1 MSQPRIMIV
10 SGEAS
15 GDLHGA
21 RLVEAIKRRLPDVYV
36 CGMGGVELRRQGV
49 DILYD
54 AAKMAV
60 VGIIE
65 VIAHL
70 KDIRK
75 AQNILFNNLLNNR
88 PQLLILIDYPDFN
101 LMLAKKAKK
110 LGIPVFYY
118 ISPQVWAWRSGRVK
132 TIKKLVDK
140 MAVILPFEKQFY
152 KYHGVDVEY
161 VGHPLMD
168 SVKISQSR
176 EEFRIHHS
184 IPEDGIVVGILPGS
198 RKKEIRTMLPLFI
211 EAAALLAKKHPGITF
226 LLPQASSI
234 RREDLD
240 SGGLANS
247 SVAVKVITEDRYNL
261 MAACDLVMTAS
272 GTVTLELAILN
283 IPMAVSYRV
292 SSLTHLIGRRLI
304 KVDYASLV
312 NLVADKDIVPE
323 LLQKNATPE
332 NIAGA
337 MEKIWPGQQA
347 RETMLAGLSS
357 VREKLGHGG
366 ASKKAAQVALKTMDG
381 GYI

>member
-1 MSQPRIMIV
+1 MSQPPRIMIV

-21 RLVEAIKRRLPDVYV
+21 RLIEALKQLLPDIYV

-75 AQNILFNNLLNNR
+75 AQNILFNDLLNNR

-101 LMLAKKAKK
+101 LLLAKKAKK

-132 TIKKLVDK
+132 TIRRLVDK

-152 KYHGVDVEY
+152 KNRGVNVEY

-168 SVKISQSR
+168 SVSTSQSR
-176 EEFRIHHS
+176 EEFRIHNS
-184 IPEDGIVVGILPGS
+184 IPEDSIVVGILPGS
-198 RKKEIRTMLPLFI
+198 RKKEIRTMLPLFL
-211 EAAALLAKKHPGITF
+211 EAAAMLAKRHPGITF
-226 LLPQASSI
+226 VLPQASSI
-234 RREDLD
+234 KQEDLD
-240 SGGLANS
+240 SGGLADS
-247 SVAVKVITEDRYNL
+247 TIAVKVITEDRYNL
-261 MAACDLVMTAS
+261 MAACDLVMAAS

-283 IPMAVSYRV
+283 IPMVVSYRM
-292 SSLTHLIGRRLI
+292 SSLTYLLGRRLI

-312 NLVADKDIVPE
+312 NLVAGKEVVPE
-323 LLQKNATPE
+323 LLQENATPE
-332 NIAGA
+332 NIAEA
-337 MEKIWPGQQA
+337 MEKIWPGQQE

-357 VREKLGHGG
+357 VRERLGHGG
-366 ASKKAAQVALKTMDG
+366 ASKKAAQVALEVMG
-381 GYI
+381 LSG

>member
-1 MSQPRIMIV
+1 VSQPPRIMIV

-21 RLVEAIKRRLPDVYV
+21 RLVEAIKHLHPDIYV

-70 KDIRK
+70 KDIRN
-75 AQNILFNNLLNNR
+75 AQNILFNDLVNTR

-101 LMLAKKAKK
+101 LILAKKAKK

-132 TIKKLVDK
+132 TIRRIVDK

-152 KYHGVDVEY
+152 KDRGVDVEY

-168 SVKISQSR
+168 SVRTSLSR
-176 EEFRIHHS
+176 QEFREKHS
-184 IPEDGIVVGILPGS
+184 IKENSVVVGILPGS
-198 RKKEIRTMLPLFI
+198 RKKEIRTMLPLFLK
-211 EAAALLAKKHPGITF
+211 AATILKKKHSHITF

-234 RREDLD
+234 NREDLD
-240 SGGLANS
+240 SGGLADS
-247 SVAVKVITEDRYNL
+247 SVTVKVITEDRYNL
-261 MAACDLVMTAS
+261 MAACDLVMAAS

-283 IPMAVSYRV
+283 IPMVVSYRM
-292 SSLTHLIGRRLI
+292 SSLTYLLGRKLI

-312 NLVADKDIVPE
+312 NLVAGKEVVPE
-323 LLQKNATPE
+323 LLQENATPE
-332 NIAGA
+332 KIALA
-337 MEKIWPGQQA
+337 LEKIWPGHLE
-347 RETMLAGLSS
+347 RETMLAGISS
-357 VREKLGHGG
+357 VRERLGHGG
-366 ASKKAAQVALKTMDG
+366 ASKKAAQVALETMG
-381 GYI
+381 L

>member
-21 RLVEAIKRRLPDVYV
+21 RLVEAIKQRRPDVYV
-36 CGMGGVELRRQGV
+36 CGMGGTELRRQGV

-152 KYHGVDVEY
+152 KNHGVDVEY

-168 SVKISQSR
+168 SVKISRSR

-234 RREDLD
+234 RREDLE

-247 SVAVKVITEDRYNL
+247 TVAVKVITEDRYNL
-261 MAACDLVMTAS
+261 MAACDLVMAAS

-312 NLVADKDIVPE
+312 NLVADKEIVPE

-347 RETMLAGLSS
+347 RETMLTGLSS

-366 ASKKAAQVALKTMDG
+366 ASKKAAQVALKTMDS

>member
-1 MSQPRIMIV
+1 MIV

-21 RLVEAIKRRLPDVYV
+21 RLIEAIKQRLPDVYV

-152 KYHGVDVEY
+152 KNHGVDVEY

-184 IPEDGIVVGILPGS
+184 LPEDGIVVGILPGS

-234 RREDLD
+234 RREDLE

-247 SVAVKVITEDRYNL
+247 TVAVKVITEDRYNL
-261 MAACDLVMTAS
+261 MAACDLVMAAS

-312 NLVADKDIVPE
+312 NLVADKEIVPE

-347 RETMLAGLSS
+347 RETMLVGLSS

>member
-21 RLVEAIKRRLPDVYV
+21 RLVEAIKQRLPDVYV
-36 CGMGGVELRRQGV
+36 CGMGGTELRRQGV

-152 KYHGVDVEY
+152 KNHGVDVEY

-168 SVKISQSR
+168 SVKISRSR

-234 RREDLD
+234 RREDLE

-247 SVAVKVITEDRYNL
+247 TVAVKVITEDRYNL
-261 MAACDLVMTAS
+261 MAACDLVMAAS

-312 NLVADKDIVPE
+312 NLVADKEIVPE

-347 RETMLAGLSS
+347 RETMLVGLSS

>member
-1 MSQPRIMIV
+1 MIV

-15 GDLHGA
+15 GDLHGS
-21 RLVEAIKRRLPDVYV
+21 RLIEAIKQRLPDVYV
-36 CGMGGVELRRQGV
+36 CGMGGTELRRQGV

-168 SVKISQSR
+168 SVKISRSR

-234 RREDLD
+234 RREDLE

-247 SVAVKVITEDRYNL
+247 TVAVKVITEDRYNL
-261 MAACDLVMTAS
+261 MAACDLVMAAS

-312 NLVADKDIVPE
+312 NLVADKEIVPE

-366 ASKKAAQVALKTMDG
+366 ASRKAAQVALKTMDG